1 VSMGCASNGSVSSRT
16 RGDSDRELCEQ
27 PDFNLSI
34 EYLSTFEF
42 ECDAAEFEVLLSLD
56 YILQADYMRRS
67 LSWSCAYLHARI
79 ETHRRLDS
87 ATNIG
92 AEFANAWQRE
102 GHGERVNYDSVEG
115 VGRLESVLARDEFR
129 PVEAEYQRLR
139 RKKNRRP
146 EWFQLFDGA
155 NNRRKLAKAVHQET
169 DYMALYSGWSGFSHA
184 ADASPYLRPGR
195 EPHESA
201 FLAVRS
207 AHNMQHQ
214 ANFAVGWMVHC
225 TRIVLAHFRPNE
237 NLGEWYR
244 RDVKPLADSLRAL
257 RVVITEHDA
266 E

>member
-1 VSMGCASNGSVSSRT
+1 LASTRSRQFYLRRVT
-16 RGDSDRELCEQ
+16 RGDSDRELREQ

-34 EYLSTFEF
+34 EDLSTFEF
-42 ECDAAEFEVLLSLD
+42 ECDAAEFEELLSLD

-155 NNRRKLAKAVHQET
+155 NNRRELAKAVHQET

-195 EPHESA
+195 EPPRVGLPGSSVSA
-201 FLAVRS
+201 QHAASGKFCSRLDGALHADRACAFQAERKLGGVVS
-207 AHNMQHQ
+207 ARCQ
-214 ANFAVGWMVHC
+214 ATG
-225 TRIVLAHFRPNE
+225 
-237 NLGEWYR
+237 
-244 RDVKPLADSLRAL
+244 
-257 RVVITEHDA
+257 
-266 E
+266 